1 MCRNGRKIFCHY
13 FSFYDFGYT
22 ILSLAIRKRTVEKY
36 FLVLLICQLAD
47 WLLRTYYLGK
57 IQLTSLRTIFF
68 LLHLAKIVTKQ
79 LIDDQIFLQL
89 SHTIL
94 FLKRISCI
102 ALVTI
107 VKMMSTKLG
116 LFYGWCMFT
125 VPTYIL
131 HTFSMVTL
139 CIYVIYKMIH
149 HRSDNFSLYI
159 YIPISTHSICK

>member
-1 MCRNGRKIFCHY
+1 M
-13 FSFYDFGYT
+13 
-22 ILSLAIRKRTVEKY
+22 RKRTVEKY

-47 WLLRTYYLGK
+47 WLSRQNPIDILEDNIFSTGFGLNCNQTANRWPNISPIITYCYC
-57 IQLTSLRTIFF
+57 FF
-68 LLHLAKIVTKQ
+68 
-79 LIDDQIFLQL
+79 
-89 SHTIL
+89 
-94 FLKRISCI
+94 KRISCI

-159 YIPISTHSICK
+159 YLPISTHSICK